1 MKFGKEFK
9 THLEETLPE
18 WRDKFLCYKP
28 LKKLLKQLPPTVDSL
43 NLDRPVNF
51 QLHPHPPPL
60 TGDVHGNTNRP
71 LVDLQEWFVR
81 ILNEELD
88 KFNDFYVDKEED
100 FVICLQAFV
109 YYSSGNL
116 RYCGLMVAFNVF
128 PICMFGKSE
137 LIVLGGVVR
146 QYVKR
151 RLSMGLEGLDKELKE
166 RIENLKE
173 NSSKDG
179 VFTSESEFSEEMMD
193 IRKDLVTIH
202 GEMVLLK
209 NYSSLNFAGL
219 VKILKKYDKRTGG
232 LLRLPFTQLAL
243 HQPFFTTEPLTRL
256 VHECED
262 NLELLFPLEAEVI
275 ESTNIVQDQS
285 NPSLNNTTS
294 ISPGPPTTLGEE
306 TIDIYRSTLAAMKA
320 IRGLQKASSTSN
332 PLSFSSFFKIQDDES
347 TGAVTAANSTSNS
360 SATMHDGEEIDQE
373 DVHSV

>member
-100 FVICLQAFV
+100 FVIRLQ
-109 YYSSGNL
+109 
-116 RYCGLMVAFNVF
+116 
-128 PICMFGKSE
+128 
-137 LIVLGGVVR
+137 
-146 QYVKR
+146 
-151 RLSMGLEGLDKELKE
+151 ELKE
-166 RIENLKE
+166 RIESLKE
-173 NSSKDG
+173 KSSKDG

-285 NPSLNNTTS
+285 NPSLNSTTS

>member
-9 THLEETLPE
+9 THLEETLPG

-28 LKKLLKQLPPTVDSL
+28 LKKLLKQLPPTVDYL
-43 NLDRPVNF
+43 NLDRPINF
-51 QLHPHPPPL
+51 QHQQHPPPL
-60 TGDVHGNTNRP
+60 AGDVHDNTDRP

-100 FVICLQAFV
+100 FVICLQ
-109 YYSSGNL
+109 
-116 RYCGLMVAFNVF
+116 
-128 PICMFGKSE
+128 
-137 LIVLGGVVR
+137 
-146 QYVKR
+146 
-151 RLSMGLEGLDKELKE
+151 ELKE
-166 RIENLKE
+166 RIESLKE
-173 NSSKDG
+173 KSSKDG

-275 ESTNIVQDQS
+275 ESTNVAQDES
-285 NPSLNNTTS
+285 NPSLNNTTK
-294 ISPGPPTTLGEE
+294 ISSEPSTTLGEE

-373 DVHSV
+373 DLHSV

>member
-43 NLDRPVNF
+43 NLDRPINF

-100 FVICLQAFV
+100 FVIRLQ
-109 YYSSGNL
+109 
-116 RYCGLMVAFNVF
+116 
-128 PICMFGKSE
+128 
-137 LIVLGGVVR
+137 
-146 QYVKR
+146 
-151 RLSMGLEGLDKELKE
+151 ELKE
-166 RIENLKE
+166 RIESLKE

-285 NPSLNNTTS
+285 NPSLNSTTS

>member
-43 NLDRPVNF
+43 NLDRPINF

-71 LVDLQEWFVR
+71 LADLQEWFVR

-100 FVICLQAFV
+100 FVIRLQ
-109 YYSSGNL
+109 
-116 RYCGLMVAFNVF
+116 
-128 PICMFGKSE
+128 
-137 LIVLGGVVR
+137 
-146 QYVKR
+146 
-151 RLSMGLEGLDKELKE
+151 ELKE
-166 RIENLKE
+166 RIESLKE
-173 NSSKDG
+173 KSSKDG

-285 NPSLNNTTS
+285 NPSLNSTTS

>member
-43 NLDRPVNF
+43 NLDRPINF

-71 LVDLQEWFVR
+71 LVDLQE
-81 ILNEELD
+81 
-88 KFNDFYVDKEED
+88 
-100 FVICLQAFV
+100 C
-109 YYSSGNL
+109 SGNL
-116 RYCGLMVAFNVF
+116 RYCGLMVAFKVF
-128 PICMFGKSE
+128 PICMFCKSE

-166 RIENLKE
+166 RIESLKE

-262 NLELLFPLEAEVI
+262 NLELLFPLEAEVV

-360 SATMHDGEEIDQE
+360 SATMQDGEEIDQE

>member
-100 FVICLQAFV
+100 FVIRLQ
-109 YYSSGNL
+109 
-116 RYCGLMVAFNVF
+116 
-128 PICMFGKSE
+128 
-137 LIVLGGVVR
+137 
-146 QYVKR
+146 
-151 RLSMGLEGLDKELKE
+151 ELKE
-166 RIENLKE
+166 RIESLKE
-173 NSSKDG
+173 KSSKDG